1 MTFSST
7 GADNPVVVGSCAFH
21 YSLIDSVMNILSISV
36 TNQAGGFTLSLKPLV
51 RRELQETFP
60 HTDALP
66 AIFVSRT
73 NAQNFEKLRG
83 RLLEHLVPALT
94 GLSADELKKIGQILF
109 VDAASGNILSN
120 YESKATS

>member
-1 MTFSST
+1 
-7 GADNPVVVGSCAFH
+7 
-21 YSLIDSVMNILSISV
+21 MNILPISV

-66 AIFVSRT
+66 SIFVSRT
-73 NAQNFEKLRG
+73 NAQDFETLYG

-94 GLSADELKKIGQILF
+94 GLSADQLHQINQILF
-109 VDAASGNILSN
+109 VDAASGNILGKH
-120 YESKATS
+120 EPKAIN